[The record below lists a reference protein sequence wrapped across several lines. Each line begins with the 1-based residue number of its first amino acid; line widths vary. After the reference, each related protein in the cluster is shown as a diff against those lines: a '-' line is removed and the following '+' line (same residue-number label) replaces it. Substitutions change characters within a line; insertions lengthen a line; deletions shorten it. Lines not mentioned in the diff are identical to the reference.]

1 MTEVFTI
8 PAWLE
13 VTIRSVCIIIGLF
26 VITKL
31 LGKKQLSKLS
41 FFEYVAGITIGD
53 IAGTLS
59 MDAELE
65 LSSGIISILIW
76 SLVPFIISF
85 FSIRS
90 KKFQDFIE
98 GTPTV
103 FIKEG
108 KVLEGNL
115 RKEKFTADELLSQL
129 RKSHVFQLSDIEYAL
144 LEPCGN
150 LSYLLK
156 REKQPLTF
164 GDLNQYV
171 PVTREPKSVVIDG
184 HIQDEP
190 LKSIG
195 LNRGWLMEELE
206 KKGLST
212 EDVFLAQIE
221 SDGKLTIDL
230 YNDK

>member
-59 MDAELE
+59 MDAELQ

-90 KKFQDFIE
+90 KKFQEFIE
-98 GTPTV
+98 GKPTV

-108 KVLEGNL
+108 KVMEGNL
-115 RKEKFTADELLSQL
+115 RKEKFTAEELLSQL
-129 RKSHVFQLSDIEYAL
+129 RKSRVFQLSDIEYAL

-156 REKQPLTF
+156 REKQPLTY
-164 GDLNQYV
+164 GDLHQYV
-171 PVTREPKSVVIDG
+171 PSFREPKSVVIDG
-184 HIQDEP
+184 EIMDEP
-190 LKSIG
+190 LISIG
-195 LNRGWLMEELE
+195 LNRGWLLEELE
-206 KKGLST
+206 KKGLSSK
-212 EDVFLAQIE
+212 EVFLAQIDSNGE
-221 SDGKLTIDL
+221 MKIDL